1 MTKASRI
8 FLPLLLW
15 IAFDARVALG
25 ADEPTVTQEEE
36 KTEPTPKEI
45 LQLEREKSKYNL
57 FHPTPK
63 RLMRAFNTDRP
74 DKTETPYT
82 VDAGHFQYEA
92 DLAHY
97 YYSRSE
103 DGTLSQLWSF
113 NTMNLKVGVLRQM
126 DLQVIIPTYNILSVS
141 NASSSYGGYSDT
153 FLRLKYNLVGNEG
166 GPVAF
171 GVMPFIKFPTAAQ
184 GLGLRSFD
192 GGVIFPFAISLP
204 GEWSSGMMFVYSKAR
219 DQSDG
224 NFHSEFVSSWTLAH
238 ELPGVLNHCEGYIEL
253 YSRASNEA
261 GSSWLATFDFG
272 FVYSVTENVKL
283 DAGANIGLT
292 PAAIDYDPFIGLSFR
307 I

>member
-1 MTKASRI
+1 MKMKASRFV
-8 FLPLLLW
+8 FLWLSLVL
-15 IAFDARVALG
+15 ALG
-25 ADEPTVTQEEE
+25 ASAQ
-36 KTEPTPKEI
+36 EI
-45 LQLEREKSKYNL
+45 LQLENEKSEYNL

-63 RLMRAFNTDRP
+63 RLMRDFNTDRP

-97 YYSRSE
+97 YHDRAD
-103 DGTLSQLWSF
+103 DGTLSQLWGF
-113 NTMNLKVGVLRQM
+113 NTMNLKVGVLRQL
-126 DLQVIIPTYNILSVS
+126 DLQVIVPTYNVLSVS
-141 NASSSYGGYSDT
+141 NASSSYRGYSDT
-153 FLRLKYNLVGNEG
+153 FLRVKYNFVGNDG
-166 GPVAF
+166 GAVAF

-204 GEWSSGMMFVYSKAR
+204 GEWSAGMMFVYSKAR

-224 NFHSEFVSSWTLAH
+224 NYHSEFVSSWTMSH
-238 ELPGVLNHCEGYIEL
+238 EIPGVLKHCEGYVEI
-253 YSRASNEA
+253 YSNASNEV
-261 GSSWLATFDFG
+261 GSAWIATFDFG
-272 FVYSVTENVKL
+272 LVYSLTENVKL

-292 PAAIDYDPFIGLSFR
+292 PPAIDYDPFIGLSFR